1 MFLDIM
7 PIYRV
12 SAWKAA
18 LVLENCFVTGSRF
31 ETKSNEIHGNL
42 SYGLAEL

>member
-1 MFLDIM
+1 MDI
-7 PIYRV
+7 YSV

-18 LVLENCFVTGSRF
+18 LTLENSFVTGSRF

-42 SYGLAEL
+42 SYGLAGL

>member
-18 LVLENCFVTGSRF
+18 LVLDFVTGSRF